1 MNRLLIIKFLAIFL
15 LFSSGSLAQ
24 RQTDIR
30 AVQQEL
36 QKLEA
41 ELKSKNLREKT
52 LFTQVEDL
60 EREIGLRQKLIDA
73 LETERRTKE
82 RAIASKESSLRELNR
97 TREGL
102 QAIIRERT
110 IRIYKRGRMGE
121 WEALF
126 VMKSLNQLMVWLKY
140 NKRIFDNDRRNL
152 QRLMQTKQ
160 KILDETAAL
169 QHELEEKERLIRV
182 KSNEAEK
189 LETQKMSRGDLLSQV
204 RKDQQ
209 SLQEQIRLKRIAYQ
223 TIRGEINRREATKKT
238 AAVTS
243 EEGRRFA
250 ALKGKM
256 TWPVKGQIVTRYGT
270 NKIPNTKVELYN
282 PGIEIKATDRDAV
295 HSVSAGT
302 VMRID
307 WLPGMGNM
315 LLINHGGGYY
325 TVYAHLDAVLVYEG
339 QQIGSGEMIGYVGDR
354 HGLYGS
360 NLHFEIWK
368 ERDHQNPETWLVSK

>member
-1 MNRLLIIKFLAIFL
+1 MKQLFIKKFLIVL
-15 LFSSGSLAQ
+15 ILFSSATYAQ

-30 AVQQEL
+30 SVQQEL

-60 EREIGLRQKLIDA
+60 EREIGLRQKLLDA
-73 LETERRTKE
+73 LETERRIKE
-82 RAIASKESSLRELNR
+82 KAIANKESSLRDLNR

-102 QAIIRERT
+102 QAIIRKRI
-110 IRIYKRGRMGE
+110 IRIYKRGRLGE

-140 NKRIFDNDRRNL
+140 NKRIFDNDKRNL

-160 KILDETAAL
+160 IILDETAAL
-169 QHELEEKERLIRV
+169 ESELQEKERLIRV
-182 KSNEAEK
+182 KTTEAEK
-189 LETQKMSRGDLLSQV
+189 LETQKTSRGDLLSRV

-223 TIRGEINRREATKKT
+223 TIRGEINRREAAKRT
-238 AAVTS
+238 ASVTS

-256 TWPVKGQIVTRYGT
+256 PWPVKGRIVTRYG
-270 NKIPNTKVELYN
+270 KKKDPNTKVELYDR
-282 PGIEIKATDRDAV
+282 GIEIKATDREAV
-295 HSVSAGT
+295 HSVSSGA

-307 WLPGMGNM
+307 WLPGMGNIIF
-315 LLINHGGGYY
+315 LNHGGGYY

-339 QQIGSGEMIGYVGDR
+339 QQIGSREMMGYVGDR
-354 HGLYGS
+354 HGLYRS
-360 NLHFEIWK
+360 NLHFEIWNEK
-368 ERDHQNPETWLVSK
+368 TDVNPELWLRK